1 MTKDFASFIS
11 GALGGL
17 VVMAF
22 GGWSEGLTTLLIFMV
37 VDYITGL
44 AVAGIFKRSPK
55 AETGALES
63 KAGWKGLCRKV
74 LTLILVMLTH
84 RVDILFGTT
93 YFMGAATIG
102 FIVNEAISIVENAG
116 LMGLPIPAAITNMVD
131 ALKKRA
137 EQKPDF
143 EDEDEEADE

>member
-22 GGWSEGLTTLLIFMV
+22 GGWSEGLTTLLIFMI

-44 AVAGIFKRSPK
+44 AVAGIFKSSPK
-55 AETGALES
+55 TETGALES
-63 KAGWKGLCRKV
+63 KTGWKGLCRKV

-84 RVDILFGTT
+84 RVDILFVTT

-143 EDEDEEADE
+143 EDEEADE